1 MTKKSKA
8 LKDHKIIIKNNIKIN
23 TGTDGKSKNDKN
35 KKKSTKKQKFNLR
48 HHKNARYNPNGIPY
62 YSGGSGSGGGA
73 GSIPLSSA
81 GITQSSQLV
90 TKTNK
95 AEYDLQPYTKPITS
109 KQPAQLLLTNGPS
122 TNSENTSLVVASSA
136 TTKPPKI
143 KATRIKT
150 IKTGTNLDH
159 IKKQGLYEQYK
170 KLGVP
175 VRKNDTKN
183 ELNRKYQIFLTQQQ
197 NKQKSPNTG
206 PRVDEVT
213 TDDDK
218 PTTNKP
224 FVHFENQQ
232 EPAENKLHQQTTNNH
247 LLNST
252 GFKPKRV
259 DTPFK
264 PAKLITDIDESPINE
279 NIQVRTIKQTPS
291 RLFTTV
297 DEEEEPT
304 KWNTADEPIDNG
316 FVTVNSNDDE
326 ILPETPVTNDTDPFE
341 TSGDEY
347 FKQTPPNHNKQHSLR
362 ASSLQSVGKFSHISP
377 EEAVAK
383 SKRGRKPGSTNKPK
397 EPSQF
402 TKKLALG
409 LIERTNPVGRP
420 KQTSEAQTASLLT
433 EKKHNQIRHHKAGEG
448 VSQFTAQTAD
458 NEPDGLFNNNQGGY

>member
-23 TGTDGKSKNDKN
+23 TGTGGKNRKAKKQTNKH
-35 KKKSTKKQKFNLR
+35 KKKLTAYQNP
-48 HHKNARYNPNGIPY
+48 AYNPQGISY
-62 YSGGSGSGGGA
+62 YSGGG

-81 GITQSSQLV
+81 GITQSVATPQIKGQSV

-95 AEYDLQPYTKPITS
+95 AEYDLQPYTKPTTS
-109 KQPAQLLLTNGPS
+109 NQPAQLLLTNGP
-122 TNSENTSLVVASSA
+122 TNDAVVASSA

-183 ELNRKYQIFLTQQQ
+183 ELNRKYQLFLSQQ

-232 EPAENKLHQQTTNNH
+232 EPAENRLHQQTANNH

-252 GFKPKRV
+252 GFTPKRV

-297 DEEEEPT
+297 DEEEEEPT
-304 KWNTADEPIDNG
+304 KWDTADEPIDNG

-326 ILPETPVTNDTDPFE
+326 ILPETPVTNDADPFE

-347 FKQTPPNHNKQHSLR
+347 FRQTPPNHNKQYSLR
-362 ASSLQSVGKFSHISP
+362 TSSIQSVGKFSNISP
-377 EEAVAK
+377 EEVVTK

-420 KQTSEAQTASLLT
+420 KQSSEAQTASLLT
-433 EKKHNQIRHHKAGEG
+433 EQKHNQIRHHKAGEG

-458 NEPDGLFNNNQGGY
+458 NEPDSLFNNKQADY